1 MSPREAPFS
10 LLQGGNPEAISLFLS
25 LKIPKSKLQM
35 SFVVSF
41 NEERAKIRGKE
52 RSHEREKRS
61 ELKLSDIEGYDNVMV
76 RFG

>member
-1 MSPREAPFS
+1 M
-10 LLQGGNPEAISLFLS
+10 S

>member
-1 MSPREAPFS
+1 
-10 LLQGGNPEAISLFLS
+10 
-25 LKIPKSKLQM
+25 M
-35 SFVVSF
+35 SFAVSF

-76 RFG
+76 RFGWEKQLLTSQANNL